1 MERDTATKQIKYEVL
16 REIAENAFND
26 TLTQD
31 TIINIPYKLIPS
43 TTPRYRCCVY
53 KEREIIRQRI
63 RLAMNRPP
71 LPLENVEHIKMRS
84 DKMIHVIPAACEGCP
99 INRFHVTENCQKCM
113 EKSCQKACPF
123 GAITISPHGAHIDQM
138 KCRECGRCAEACPY
152 HAIADLVRPCKRSC
166 DVGAISMNEEKLA
179 VIDDS
184 KCICCGHCAQACPFG
199 AISDMSQIL
208 KVVEYIKSD
217 QKTIA
222 IPAPAAEG
230 QFGPEATIGRLA
242 TALKILGF
250 DEVHEVALGGDAVAY
265 NEAKELIE
273 HHENGEKMT
282 TSCCPAFVALIRM
295 HYPELAEKMS
305 TTVSPMGAVVRW
317 LRDRESDAKIVFI
330 GPCVAKKAEAMYEP
344 ENAPDVVLT
353 FEELN
358 ALFDSRRVNPV
369 ECEEDET
376 FATSFGRRFSGTQGV
391 SEAVLK
397 AAKELGCEDE
407 LVSKPCSGV
416 AECKIALAMLKAGK
430 LKEDIIEGMACE
442 GGCIA
447 GPYAIN
453 TVQQLKMARMKK
465 IKGKDE
471 DNITEM
477 LTHQDFIDTNMT
489 RGKFID
495 ED

>member
-16 REIAENAFND
+16 KEIAENAFND
-26 TLTQD
+26 TLTQE

-84 DKMIHVIPAACEGCP
+84 DKMVHVIPAACEGCP

-113 EKSCQKACPF
+113 EKSCKKACPF
-123 GAITISPHGAHIDQM
+123 GAITISPHGAHIDQV
-138 KCRECGRCAEACPY
+138 KCRECGRCAAACPY

-208 KVVEYIKSD
+208 KVIEYIKSD
-217 QKTIA
+217 NKTIA
-222 IPAPAAEG
+222 VPAPAAEG
-230 QFGPEATIGRLA
+230 QFGPEATIGRLS
-242 TALKILGF
+242 TALKVLGF

-273 HHENGEKMT
+273 HHEKGEKMT

-295 HYPELAEKMS
+295 HYPELADKMS
-305 TTVSPMGAVVRW
+305 TTVSPMGAVVNW
-317 LRDRESDAKIVFI
+317 LRAREPDAKIVFI

-344 ENAPDVVLT
+344 ENAPDVVIT

-358 ALFDSRRVNPV
+358 ALFDSRRINPC

-397 AAKELGCEDE
+397 AAKELGCEEE
-407 LVSKPCSGV
+407 LAAKPCSGV
-416 AECKIALAMLKAGK
+416 AECKTALAMLKAGK
-430 LKEDIIEGMACE
+430 LTEDIIEGMACE

-447 GPYAIN
+447 GPYAVN
-453 TVQQLKMARMKK
+453 TVQQLKAARMKK
-465 IKGKDE
+465 IKGKDD

-477 LTHQDFIDTNMT
+477 LTHQDFMATTMT
-489 RGKFID
+489 RSKFID
-495 ED
+495 EE

>member
-16 REIAENAFND
+16 REVAENAFND
-26 TLTQD
+26 TLTQE
-31 TIINIPYKLIPS
+31 TLINIPYKLIPN

-71 LPLENVEHIKMRS
+71 LPMENAEHIKMRS

-99 INRFHVTENCQKCM
+99 INRFHVTENCQNCM
-113 EKSCQKACPF
+113 EKSCKKACPF
-123 GAITISPHGAHIDQM
+123 GAIMISPQGAHIDQS
-138 KCRECGRCAEACPY
+138 KCRECGRCADACPY

-208 KVVEYIKSD
+208 RVIDYIKSD
-217 QKTIA
+217 KKTIA

-230 QFGPEATIGRLA
+230 QFGPQATIGRLA

-273 HHENGEKMT
+273 HKEAGEKMT

-305 TTVSPMGAVVRW
+305 KTLSPMGAVVRW
-317 LRDRESDAKIVFI
+317 LRGRDPDAKIVFI
-330 GPCVAKKAEAMYEP
+330 GPCIAKKAEATFEP
-344 ENAPDVVLT
+344 ETAPDAVMT

-358 ALFDSRRVNPV
+358 ALLDSRRIDPC

-407 LVSKPCSGV
+407 LAAKPCSGV

-447 GPYAIN
+447 GPGSIN
-453 TVQQLKMARMKK
+453 TLQQLRMARMKK
-465 IKGKDE
+465 IKGRDE

-477 LTHQDFIDTNMT
+477 LTNQEFIDTNMT
-489 RGKFID
+489 RGKFVD
-495 ED
+495 E